1 MGLQRF
7 TIWHDP
13 QRYCAWP
20 DVALLPDGT
29 LLCVFTACTHH
40 LDRSHSQVMLT
51 GSCDHGRTWTPPRPL
66 TEDTGG
72 LTYYYNCPRLKVLS
86 DGTVAVVVDRVS
98 HTGGERSVSET
109 QVWLYRSRD
118 GGASWEEPQALPL
131 HGIVPDRP
139 CLTDDG
145 RWLQAAHHQEED
157 GSFHE
162 ECIAS
167 ADGGRTWSA
176 PVTVAHIPGLLLCE
190 ASLLDCGHGAIVAF
204 MRENSGRG
212 LDCQK
217 AISHD
222 GGRTW
227 SAPIAI
233 PIPAAHRPVAGWLQD
248 GRCLVTFRMRQGGG
262 NQWGG
267 FQNLMLA
274 VADRQSVLSTKREE
288 SFTRIMPVD
297 YDRALQA
304 DTGYSGWVQFP
315 DGEIYIVNYIVDDAI
330 DRAQIRGY
338 ALTPHDICLG

>member
-72 LTYYYNCPRLKVLS
+72 LPYHYNCPRLKVLS

-98 HTGGERSVSET
+98 HAGGERSVSET

-157 GSFHE
+157 GSYHE

-176 PVTVAHIPGLLLCE
+176 PV
-190 ASLLDCGHGAIVAF
+190 
-204 MRENSGRG
+204 
-212 LDCQK
+212 
-217 AISHD
+217 
-222 GGRTW
+222 
-227 SAPIAI
+227 AI
-233 PIPAAHRPVAGWLQD
+233 PIPAAHRPMAGWLQD

-297 YDRALQA
+297 YDRALHA